1 MEVPPTVWAD
11 LVRIVL
17 CFVAVVFCE
26 KAWKWIQRIQINV
39 EKPTHQV
46 SLPELITNFIS
57 APQNVKPEEENE
69 KYVDVLEQC
78 EVTRPKILAVSP
90 WDPNKDAML
99 DPAGMRQ
106 IPDEWDS
113 LPGQPTYSESPTE
126 APSYA
131 LTNGRGVPIVYDR
144 EGLSE
149 AQQITLEN
157 LWRCWAR
164 NQRLHRERARQ
175 GSDNEKEKDKS
186 PEESMQQESWEQ
198 DPAGRGRASIRACP
212 WPGQYHDDQNQMCS
226 IPGRYEDT
234 QNPRPYDFITANVEE
249 HYHGNRGIPFAKYCC
264 SGRCEQIDS
273 LYQYCLFHQADN

>member
-1 MEVPPTVWAD
+1 MVWAD

-26 KAWKWIQRIQINV
+26 KAWKWLQRIQINV

-46 SLPELITNFIS
+46 SLPELVTNLVS

-69 KYVDVLEQC
+69 KYVDALEQC

-90 WDPNKDAML
+90 RDPNKDMKS

-113 LPGQPTYSESPTE
+113 LPGQPTYSENTME

-131 LTNGRGVPIVYDR
+131 STNGRGVPIVYDG

-157 LWRCWAR
+157 L
-164 NQRLHRERARQ
+164 
-175 GSDNEKEKDKS
+175 
-186 PEESMQQESWEQ
+186 
-198 DPAGRGRASIRACP
+198 
-212 WPGQYHDDQNQMCS
+212 
-226 IPGRYEDT
+226 
-234 QNPRPYDFITANVEE
+234 
-249 HYHGNRGIPFAKYCC
+249 
-264 SGRCEQIDS
+264 
-273 LYQYCLFHQADN
+273 

>member
-1 MEVPPTVWAD
+1 MEVPLTVWAD
-11 LVRIVL
+11 LVHIVL

-46 SLPELITNFIS
+46 SLPELVTNLVS

-69 KYVDVLEQC
+69 KYVDALEQC
-78 EVTRPKILAVSP
+78 EVTRLKILAVSP
-90 WDPNKDAML
+90 QDPNKDTIL

-113 LPGQPTYSESPTE
+113 SPGQPTYSKNTTE

-131 LTNGRGVPIVYDR
+131 STNGRGVPIVYDR

-157 LWRCWAR
+157 LQCRRAR
-164 NQRLHRERARQ
+164 NQHLRHERARQ
-175 GSDNEKEKDKS
+175 GSDDEKEK
-186 PEESMQQESWEQ
+186 EESPDETTPQENRDQ
-198 DPAGRGRASIRACP
+198 DPAGRG
-212 WPGQYHDDQNQMCS
+212 
-226 IPGRYEDT
+226 
-234 QNPRPYDFITANVEE
+234 
-249 HYHGNRGIPFAKYCC
+249 
-264 SGRCEQIDS
+264 
-273 LYQYCLFHQADN
+273 